1 MTNIIHPQDFRA
13 IRALDAQK
21 RRRPSGIAQDGEYIS
36 FDLAF
41 ADAAPAATARYL
53 TDAERASIDATVKAK
68 IEEQAKALGKKAS
81 EWLAIATPREIERL
95 IESAAKAHVTALGGE
110 GIARGFAM
118 DAIIRRTVD
127 AQHGAHDAKFA
138 FMGDSAPAF
147 DRERAE
153 FLARAKFGVATGDSA
168 AAHPAS
174 GAAERTRSLA
184 GARFG
189 DGAKLVDMAESDKPA
204 PRSLNAPTGTQ
215 DAAGQSRPAAINA
228 LRALRYQG

>member
-13 IRALDAQK
+13 IRALEAQK
-21 RRRPSGIAQDGEYIS
+21 RRPGDVLKDGEALHFSVNLIDS
-36 FDLAF
+36 AG
-41 ADAAPAATARYL
+41 RRVS
-53 TDAERASIDATVKAK
+53 DAERTSIDAMVKAG
-68 IEEQAKALGKKAS
+68 IEAAANLQRKKAS
-81 EWLAIATPREIERL
+81 EWLMTAQPRD
-95 IESAAKAHVTALGGE
+95 IESIITKAAQAYVTALGGE
-110 GIARGFAM
+110 AIAKSFALDSAVCIM
-118 DAIIRRTVD
+118 VD

-153 FLARAKFGVATGDSA
+153 FLARAKFGVVTGDSA
-168 AAHPAS
+168 AAHPATS
-174 GAAERTRSLA
+174 AAERTRSLA